1 MEYEQ
6 KDNEGS
12 AFAAKE
18 KKEDWHDDWS
28 GKIMVDGSMY
38 WIGWTD
44 RVAASGKEWKKI
56 KVRPMEDA
64 FAPKAPSDNGA
75 TPRVTE
81 GTDIPF

>member
-12 AFAAKE
+12 AFKAKD

-38 WIGWTD
+38 WIGWND
-44 RVAASGKEWKKI
+44 RVSDSGTEWKKI
-56 KVRPMEDA
+56 KVRPMEENYI
-64 FAPKAPSDNGA
+64 PKIPSDNGA
-75 TPRVTE
+75 TTKATE
-81 GTDIPF
+81 GDNIQF

>member
-12 AFAAKE
+12 AFRAKE

-44 RVAASGKEWKKI
+44 RVSASGTEWKKI
-56 KVRPMEDA
+56 KVRPMDENYT
-64 FAPKAPSDNGA
+64 PKAPSDNGA
-75 TPRVTE
+75 TPRATE